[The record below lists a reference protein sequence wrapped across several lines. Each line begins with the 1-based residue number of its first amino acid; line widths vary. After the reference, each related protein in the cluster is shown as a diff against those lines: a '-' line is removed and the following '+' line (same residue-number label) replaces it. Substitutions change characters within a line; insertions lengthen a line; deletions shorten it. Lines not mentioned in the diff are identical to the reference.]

1 VRAAAKELAIG
12 REPTM
17 TRLVRGAIRN
27 LLRVLAGGKRETSN
41 PRLWTPIFEESTGRT
56 LSAPAQWLCAV
67 TDVGKQRPSNED
79 GYFLSADCRL
89 WIVADGMG
97 GHAAGGL
104 ACTLTI
110 EAIAEAMDGAAPRM
124 PASLIEAFGDAQQR
138 VEARGRDDAECQGM
152 GSTVIAGIVQEE
164 ALHVCH
170 VGDTRGYHFS
180 QGQLRRLTN
189 DHSLVWNLVRS
200 GLLTPDQAR
209 VHPQRG
215 RVTQAIG
222 MRAGLQPDVTSVA
235 LTPGDRVLLC
245 SDGLWE
251 ALADQDI
258 GMIVGSGGSMM
269 ELASTLVDKANAA
282 SGQDNITA
290 VLYEHDVRQR

>member
-1 VRAAAKELAIG
+1 MLR
-12 REPTM
+12 T
-17 TRLVRGAIRN
+17 LVRGDEKA
-27 LLRVLAGGKRETSN
+27 SM
-41 PRLWTPIFEESTGRT
+41 PQPWTPVFEESTVRR
-56 LSAPAQWLCAV
+56 LSAPVQWLCAV
-67 TDVGKQRPSNED
+67 TDVGKQRSSNED
-79 GYFLSADCRL
+79 GYFLSSDCKL

-104 ACTLTI
+104 ASALTI
-110 EAIAEAMDGAAPRM
+110 EAITDAMDGAGARA
-124 PASLIEAFGDAQQR
+124 PASLVMPPGLCLMEAFADAQQR
-138 VEARGRDDAECQGM
+138 VTDRGRNNPECEGM
-152 GSTVIAGIVQEE
+152 GSTAIAGVVQDG

-189 DHSLVWNLVRS
+189 DHSLVWRLVT
-200 GLLTPDQAR
+200 GGFLTPEQAR
-209 VHPQRG
+209 IHPQRG

-222 MRAGLQPDVTSVA
+222 MRAGFRPDVTSVA

-251 ALADQDI
+251 ALAENDI
-258 GMIVGSGGSMM
+258 GNIVGASGSIRDLTSM
-269 ELASTLVDKANAA
+269 LVDKANAA

-290 VLYEHDVRQR
+290 VLYEHSAGHAIAGGT